1 MKTLFKVLG
10 IIFGVLF
17 IFGAIVQY
25 NDPDPLLWITL
36 YSLAAL
42 ASFGFAANKTPKKV
56 LLSLGAL
63 FLIGFFMV
71 YPETFEGFEIGQGD
85 IKNIE
90 EAREAFGLLLMATVM
105 FVFGGVSMWYKTS
118 KPAH

>member
-25 NDPDPLLWITL
+25 NDPDPLLWIML
-36 YSLAAL
+36 YGIAAL
-42 ASFGFAANKTPKKV
+42 ASFGFATNKTPKKV
-56 LLSLGAL
+56 LLGLGAL

-71 YPETFEGFEIGQGD
+71 YPETFEGFEIGKGA
-85 IKNIE
+85 IKNVE
-90 EAREAFGLLLMATVM
+90 EAREAYGLLLIAIVM
-105 FVFGGVSMWYKTS
+105 FVFAGVSVFSKTS
-118 KPAH
+118 N